1 MSWSWLRLARI
12 GMEFDRFDRSVS
24 FRFFFEVIIL
34 RLPVSSGIQGN
45 GNTGCRG
52 AGYLCI

>member
-1 MSWSWLRLARI
+1 
-12 GMEFDRFDRSVS
+12 MEFDRFDRSVS

-52 AGYLCI
+52 AGFLCI